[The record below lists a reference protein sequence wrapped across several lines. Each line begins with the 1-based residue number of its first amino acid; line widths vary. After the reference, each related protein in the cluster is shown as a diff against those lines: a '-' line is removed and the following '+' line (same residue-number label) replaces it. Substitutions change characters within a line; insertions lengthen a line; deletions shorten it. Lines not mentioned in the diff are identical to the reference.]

1 MSTRLNNQHIVVLTR
16 LKAENI
22 KQIEESYLLDR
33 ALYPQGKIMTVIIEN
48 LVYYMDRRSRYFADK
63 SLHLIKVKILS
74 HSKTSN

>member
-48 LVYYMDRRSRYFADK
+48 LVYYMDRRSR
-63 SLHLIKVKILS
+63 
-74 HSKTSN
+74 